1 MLTLPIKSDL
11 WTTND
16 RLRTKKK
23 EAWDYKKT
31 HLDTIDQ
38 LDTIC
43 DCGEHFPY
51 NTPSDQSLQPFPLTA
66 LKCV

>member
-1 MLTLPIKSDL
+1 MLTLPIYSADL
-11 WTTND
+11 WTTNN

-43 DCGEHFPY
+43 VIVVNISPTTLHLI
-51 NTPSDQSLQPFPLTA
+51 NPSNPSH
-66 LKCV
+66 